1 MDTNINSTLP
11 VAIIGAG
18 PVGLAAASHL
28 LTKGEQV
35 LIFEAGDQAG
45 ANILKW
51 SNVRMFSPWEY
62 NIDKASRQLLESNG
76 WVEPNKNELP
86 TGGELVKQY
95 LRPLS
100 EVPEIKKVLHVNTK
114 VVGIARKGLDKV
126 KDKNRENLPF
136 EIYVEQNGKQRIF
149 KAKAVIDATGTWS
162 NPNPVLSSGIWTSS
176 ESSLKDK
183 VFYGIPDIFTGRS
196 RYAGKKVMVVGSGH
210 SSINAILELGK
221 LKQEEPGTEIIWV
234 IRKEKI
240 QDVYGGQEKD
250 GLPARGELGIRVQ
263 KLVDSGNVQVYNT
276 FHIQELI
283 EDNQKITVSGISR
296 DNEETI
302 YGIDEII
309 TATGARPDLS
319 FLREIRINLD
329 PAIESVAEL
338 APLIDPNIHSCGTVR
353 PHGEKELR
361 QPEKD
366 FYVVGMK
373 SYGRAPTFLLA
384 TGYEQVRS
392 IVAYLTG
399 DFEGAKDVQLE
410 LPETGVCSISF
421 ASKQTDSCSTV
432 SCETVEERVAV
443 SCCTDSKEPEELS
456 PYCCG

>member
-1 MDTNINSTLP
+1 MSL
-11 VAIIGAG
+11 
-18 PVGLAAASHL
+18 LALHQSYEGQNL
-28 LTKGEQV
+28 DEQ
-35 LIFEAGDQAG
+35 Q
-45 ANILKW
+45 
-51 SNVRMFSPWEY
+51 
-62 NIDKASRQLLESNG
+62 
-76 WVEPNKNELP
+76 VE
-86 TGGELVKQY
+86 QY
-95 LRPLS
+95 LSPLS
-100 EVPEIKKVLHVNTK
+100 EVPEIKKALYVNTK
-114 VVGIARKGLDKV
+114 VIGIARKGLDKV

-136 EIYVEQNGKQRIF
+136 EIYVEQNEKPRIF

-176 ESSLKDK
+176 ESSLKNK
-183 VFYGIPDIFTGRS
+183 VFYGIPDVFTNRS

-210 SSINAILELGK
+210 SSINAILDFGK
-221 LKQEEPGTEIIWV
+221 LSEEEPSTEIIWV

-263 KLVDSGNVQVYNT
+263 KLVNSGSVHVYNG

-283 EDNQKITVSGISR
+283 EDNHTITVNGIAKG
-296 DNEETI
+296 NEVNI
-302 YGIDEII
+302 YGINEII
-309 TATGARPDLS
+309 TATGARPDIS
-319 FLREIRINLD
+319 FLREVRINLD

-338 APLIDPNIHSCGTVR
+338 APLIDANIHSCGTVR

-392 IVAYLTG
+392 IVAYATG
-399 DFEGAKDVQLE
+399 DFEGAKEVRLE

-421 ASKQTDSCSTV
+421 GSKQTDSCSTV
-432 SCETVEERVAV
+432 SCETIEEKVAV
-443 SCCTDSKEPEELS
+443 SCCSVAPVKKEEVS
-456 PYCCG
+456 ANCCG